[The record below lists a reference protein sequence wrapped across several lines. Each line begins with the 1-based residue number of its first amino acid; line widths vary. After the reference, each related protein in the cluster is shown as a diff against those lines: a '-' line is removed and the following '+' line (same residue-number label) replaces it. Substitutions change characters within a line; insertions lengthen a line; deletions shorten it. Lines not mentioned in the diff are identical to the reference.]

1 MSFRIFENVR
11 VTYLLH
17 NIQEKNKENTSLRH
31 KAKAKYLPSQEQ
43 STHRNKHFPEAKK
56 KIFKMVKAKTLRF
69 KGTKRSEG
77 EERDALDEG
86 FIAPWTIKERD
97 RRVQWRATLGELK
110 FSPLRT
116 CISGKL
122 LKRRQLCHLWRLRR
136 RVGRARR
143 QHMNPAVSDLCHPS
157 TLMKSAQ
164 EK

>member
-1 MSFRIFENVR
+1 
-11 VTYLLH
+11 
-17 NIQEKNKENTSLRH
+17 
-31 KAKAKYLPSQEQ
+31 
-43 STHRNKHFPEAKK
+43 
-56 KIFKMVKAKTLRF
+56 MVKAKTLRF

-86 FIAPWTIKERD
+86 FIAPWTIEERD

-110 FSPLRT
+110 FSPLS
-116 CISGKL
+116 ISGKL

-143 QHMNPAVSDLCHPS
+143 QHKSPAVSDLCHPF